1 MPVRGRPHLMLLR
14 KLHIQL
20 LIAIAVG
27 AVLGYLFPRAGPYLK
42 PLADIFIRLVRMV
55 LAPIVF
61 TTIVV
66 GIARMSDI
74 KSVGR
79 VGVKALLY
87 FEIVSSLALLIGLL
101 VVNLARPGA
110 GMNIDPAKL
119 DPNLVANYATAS
131 HKLTFLDFILNIIPT
146 SFGGAFVEGSLLPVI
161 LLSILFGIALSHLG
175 PRSRELVRLLEV
187 FRDAMF
193 GIVRMIMYLAPLA
206 AMGSIAFIIGQFGPG
221 KLLPYAKLVACLYFS
236 CVAFIFC
243 VLGPVA
249 RAAGVSLPRFLR
261 YIRGEIL
268 IVFGTCS
275 TESVLPQLMK
285 KLEALGCDES
295 VVGLVLP
302 AGYSFN
308 ADGTSI
314 YLSLAAIFIAQAMN
328 VPLTLGDQLLVLSV
342 LLLTSK
348 GSAGVAGAGFV
359 TLAATLGSMDKIPVV
374 GIVLLLGV
382 ESLLN
387 QARAVT
393 NIIGNGVATIA
404 VARWEGRLDTAQ
416 LRAILG
422 ESRQISPQKVPT
434 SV

>member
-1 MPVRGRPHLMLLR
+1 
-14 KLHIQL
+14 
-20 LIAIAVG
+20 
-27 AVLGYLFPRAGPYLK
+27 
-42 PLADIFIRLVRMV
+42 
-55 LAPIVF
+55 
-61 TTIVV
+61 
-66 GIARMSDI
+66 
-74 KSVGR
+74 
-79 VGVKALLY
+79 
-87 FEIVSSLALLIGLL
+87 
-101 VVNLARPGA
+101 
-110 GMNIDPAKL
+110 MNIDPTKL
-119 DPNLVANYATAS
+119 DPSLVANYTTAS
-131 HKLTFLDFILNIIPT
+131 HKLTFLDFLLNIIPT

-161 LLSILFGIALSHLG
+161 LLSILFGIALSRLG
-175 PRSRELVRLLEV
+175 PRSRELVRLLEA

-221 KLLPYAKLVACLYFS
+221 KLLPYAKLVGCLYLS
-236 CVAFIFC
+236 CAAFIFC
-243 VLGPVA
+243 VLGPIA
-249 RAAGVSLPRFLR
+249 WATGVSLPRFLR

-285 KLEALGCDES
+285 KLEAIGCDES

-359 TLAATLGSMDKIPVV
+359 TLAATLGSMDKIPVA

-393 NIIGNGVATIA
+393 NIIGNGVATLA
-404 VARWEGRLDTAQ
+404 VARWEGQLDTAQ
-416 LRAILG
+416 LRTVLG
-422 ESRQISPQKVPT
+422 ERHQQPVMA
-434 SV
+434 